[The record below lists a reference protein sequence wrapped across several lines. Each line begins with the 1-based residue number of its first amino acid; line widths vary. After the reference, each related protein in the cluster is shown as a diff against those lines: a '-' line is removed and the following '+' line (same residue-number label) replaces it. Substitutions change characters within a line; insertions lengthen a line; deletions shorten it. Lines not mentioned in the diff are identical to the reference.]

1 MRFFSLLLF
10 AAGFLTACQTGPR
23 PIVFG
28 EDCCTH
34 CRMVLMDPKFGIELV
49 TPKGKT
55 FFFDDVNCV
64 VAYETTGQWD
74 PADGSQLYFVDFA
87 KPGELV
93 PLDQCHFVQSET
105 IKAPMASQ
113 VAVFGS
119 SKVSE
124 EYREK
129 WNGRNLTWPEIQE
142 KFSR

>member
-1 MRFFSLLLF
+1 MKYVISLLFVVAVLS
-10 AAGFLTACQTGPR
+10 ACNTGPR

-28 EDCCTH
+28 EDSCAH
-34 CRMVLMDPKFGIELV
+34 CRMVLMDPKFGIEMV

-64 VAYETTGQWD
+64 VAYESTGQWD
-74 PADGSQLYFVDFA
+74 PADGSQLYFVDFS
-87 KPGELV
+87 KPGELI

-129 WNGRNLTWPEIQE
+129 WNGKTINWQEIRE
-142 KFSR
+142 KFAR